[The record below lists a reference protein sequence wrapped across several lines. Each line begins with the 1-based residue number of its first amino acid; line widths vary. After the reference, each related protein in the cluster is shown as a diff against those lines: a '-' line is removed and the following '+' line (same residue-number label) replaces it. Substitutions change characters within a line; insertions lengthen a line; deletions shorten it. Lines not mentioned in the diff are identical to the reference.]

1 VPTAQVE
8 GGIAIGFVVRRGG
21 STVRGGLLGPLLAAV
36 AAIALL
42 TPALARASAGDLDQS
57 FGDGGIVL
65 TYFGGADETAADSV
79 AIDSHGRIV
88 VGGFDGTGPALVRY
102 RPNGDLDGA
111 FGMGGVVTDDAHG
124 TAVAIDSSDRILL
137 AGDAISRYKPNGDLD
152 PAFGGGG
159 VVALPFDAT
168 VVAVDSLGRVVAG
181 GLTDGAHPMFKLAR
195 YLSNGMP
202 DSSFGA
208 GGVLTTTG
216 FVGRSMAVYP
226 SGRIAVAGTT
236 AAGVTVARYRP
247 DGTPDPTFEGGTASL
262 EDLGPDMAV
271 AIGPSG
277 QLAVAGT
284 AVSGSNFDFG
294 VAAFQAGGAV
304 AGSFGDHGTVT
315 TDVGGLGKDD
325 YANAVAFD
333 SQGRIVAGGYA
344 HGNANA
350 DFALA
355 RYNPDGSLD
364 RSFSGDGISITSI
377 EEVSRPFVSSL
388 AIDSHGRIV
397 AAGGTNFTHN
407 GGVYEFA
414 LGRYVGVAPPVVS
427 ITSGPSRQ
435 SPTSDPTPSFG
446 FAADEFGSTYECS
459 ADGTPLVACSSPH
472 PTRRLSDGVHTFA
485 VRATDLD
492 GLTGEATSRRFTVDT
507 VAPTVVIRGPSRL
520 KTRHRRVRASFRL
533 RSSEQTSFKCKVD
546 SHRFRRCSS
555 PYRTPRLAIG
565 RHRIRVHAADAAGN
579 TGSDMKRLRIVE
591 KR

>member
-1 VPTAQVE
+1 M
-8 GGIAIGFVVRRGG
+8 IGVVVRRGRI
-21 STVRGGLLGPLLAAV
+21 SVRAGLSWLLLAAV

-42 TPALARASAGDLDQS
+42 TPSLARASAGDLDQS

-65 TYFGGADETAADSV
+65 TDFGGVDDTTADSV

-102 RPNGDLDGA
+102 RPNGDLDGP
-111 FGMGGVVTDDAHG
+111 FGTGGVVTHDAHG

-152 PAFGGGG
+152 TAFGGG

-181 GLTDGAHPMFKLAR
+181 GSTDGAHPMFKLAR
-195 YLSNGMP
+195 YLSNGTP
-202 DSSFGA
+202 DSSFGT

-216 FVGRSMAVYP
+216 LVGRSMAVYP

-236 AAGVTVARYRP
+236 ATGVTVVRYRP

-262 EDLGPDMAV
+262 EDLGPDLDV

-284 AVSGSNFDFG
+284 AFGGSSADF
-294 VAAFQAGGAV
+294 ALASFRPDGAV
-304 AGSFGDHGTVT
+304 ARSFGDSGTVT
-315 TDVGGLGKDD
+315 TDVGGLDKDD

-333 SQGRIVAGGYA
+333 SQGRLVAGGYA
-344 HGNANA
+344 HGNAGA

-377 EEVSRPFVSSL
+377 AGVSRPFVSSL
-388 AIDSHGRIV
+388 AIDSQGRIV
-397 AAGGTNFTHN
+397 AVGGTNFTHN
-407 GGVYEFA
+407 GGVFEFA
-414 LGRYVGVAPPVVS
+414 LGRYVGIAPPVVS

-446 FAADEFGSTYECS
+446 FGADEFGSTYECS
-459 ADGTPLVACSSPH
+459 ADGTPFVACSSPH

-507 VAPTVVIRGPSRL
+507 VAPTVAIRGPSRL

-533 RSSEQTSFKCKVD
+533 RSNEPTSFKCKVD
-546 SHRFRRCSS
+546 SRRFRPCSS
-555 PYRTPRLAIG
+555 PYRTPKLAIG
-565 RHRIRVHAADAAGN
+565 RHRIEVRAADAAGN
-579 TGSDMKRLRIVE
+579 SGSDMKRFRIVQ